1 MIRTLFAGSRFV
13 VGLAVIATFIG
24 SVVLLVLTA
33 IAVLRV
39 VWVEVTSFAFERHTA
54 SHVDHLGVQFIEIT
68 DTILLGTVMYIV
80 SLGLYQLF
88 IDQEVPVPR
97 WLRVHDLTQLK
108 RDLIGVTVVLLG
120 VTFLGEVV
128 DWDPTT
134 PDQSGILFL
143 GAAIAL
149 VAASLGLF
157 LWISP
162 RDAESDEAPQ
172 AEAEP

>member
-1 MIRTLFAGSRFV
+1 VIKTLFTGSRFIV
-13 VGLAVIATFIG
+13 ALAVFATFVG
-24 SVVLLVLTA
+24 SVVLLVLSA
-33 IAVLRV
+33 ISVLRI
-39 VWVEVTSFAFERHTA
+39 VWVEASNFSVERHTS

-88 IDQEVPVPR
+88 IDQTIPVPR
-97 WLRVHDLTQLK
+97 WLRVHDLTELK
-108 RDLIGVTVVLLG
+108 RDLLGVTVVLLG

-128 DWDPTT
+128 DWDTQQDP
-134 PDQSGILFL
+134 SGILYL

-149 VAASLGLF
+149 VAAALGLF

-162 RDAESDEAPQ
+162 RDSQLE
-172 AEAEP
+172 EPPPEHTP

>member
-1 MIRTLFAGSRFV
+1 MIRALFAGSRFV
-13 VGLAVIATFIG
+13 VGLAIVATFAG
-24 SVVLLVLTA
+24 SVLLLVFAA

-39 VWVEVTSFAFERHTA
+39 IWVEVTGFDFERHTA

-68 DTILLGTVMYIV
+68 DTILLGVVMYIV

-88 IDQEVPVPR
+88 IDQAVPVPR
-97 WLRVHDLTQLK
+97 WLRVRDLAELK

-128 DWDPTT
+128 DWDTQRDPT
-134 PDQSGILFL
+134 GILYL
-143 GAAIAL
+143 GVAIAL
-149 VAASLGLF
+149 VSAALGFF

-162 RDAESDEAPQ
+162 RGDHQEDDPS
-172 AEAEP
+172 EPTV

>member
-1 MIRTLFAGSRFV
+1 MIRALFAGSRFI

-24 SVVLLVLTA
+24 SVVLLVLA
-33 IAVLRV
+33 GVAVLRLA
-39 VWVEVTSFAFERHTA
+39 WLEIASFSFERHTA

-88 IDQEVPVPR
+88 IDKDVPVPR
-97 WLRVHDLTQLK
+97 WLRVRDLTELK

-128 DWDPTT
+128 DWDESR
-134 PDQSGILFL
+134 PDQSGILYL
-143 GAAIAL
+143 GAAIAM

-157 LWISP
+157 LWIAP
-162 RDAESDEAPQ
+162 RESQREDGHRANGEQ
-172 AEAEP
+172 